1 MGVNNFYGWA
11 ISQKFLVNDFEWIT
25 KVNEDLI
32 KNYNEGSDE
41 RYFFEADVE
50 YIEKLHGFHNDLP
63 FLPERM
69 KIEKVEKILANLHD
83 KTKYVI
89 QIRNLKQS
97 LNHGL
102 LFTKV
107 QRVIKLN
114 QNAWLKPY
122 IDINTD
128 LTKNSKKWFW
138 KTFF

>member
-1 MGVNNFYGWA
+1 MYSILGVNNFYGWA

-41 RYFFEADVE
+41 RYFFETDVE

-102 LFTKV
+102 VFTKV

-128 LTKNSKKWFW
+128 LTKNSKK
-138 KTFF
+138 

>member
-1 MGVNNFYGWA
+1 MYSILGVNNFYGWA

-114 QNAWLKPY
+114 QNAWLKP
-122 IDINTD
+122 
-128 LTKNSKKWFW
+128 
-138 KTFF
+138 